1 MLGRKGYP
9 MTKNKIRVL
18 KRIIL
23 LLRAGVILFAI
34 LFSTNL
40 FAAEKLIT
48 IVHTNDMH
56 SHFQGFSPEIDYQPF
71 KVNADKTLGGWAR
84 VAAVINN
91 TKRTRTNPVLTLD
104 AGDFTMGSLFHML
117 IREEAFELRLL
128 KAMGYD
134 AVTLGNHE
142 FDLKPAGLAAILRTA
157 KAKDGLPQ
165 IVLANPVFDR
175 QQPSLSEL
183 ADAFT
188 EADVKPYIVL
198 QRNGMKIGIFGLL
211 GKDAAEVSP
220 FAKPLTF
227 RDPVETA
234 KETVDILR
242 NREKVDMIIC
252 LSHGGLRDNPKKSE
266 DVILA
271 QKVPGIDVI
280 ISGHTHTK
288 LDKPVSAYGTI
299 IVQAWCYGKQVGIL
313 DIAYD
318 NGKVTLKNYTA
329 MAINSSL
336 AGDADIQN
344 MINGF
349 KQKIDTQL
357 LGPAHLSYDQ
367 VIAET
372 SWDLTNTAAESPLG
386 NMIADSIRWDVNQ
399 VDSDEKDPVSRVV
412 VAVESN
418 GIIRDDLLK
427 GVTGK
432 IILGDLF
439 RTFPLGIGADN
450 TMGYPLI
457 SFYLYGYEI
466 KRATEILT
474 SVRPIKS
481 DDYFLQISGLR
492 FTYNPHRVIFDRVTG
507 MEIGN
512 EEVGYAPLDYSRSNK
527 KLYRVAA
534 NIYNATFLKL
544 VGRFTYSMLDI
555 VPKDRNGNAIEK
567 LSAALVDGDKSLP
580 GIQELK
586 EWQGLVKYVRSFPDS
601 DGNGIPDVPEKY
613 KGKLGRI
620 VEKPSVSP
628 VNLVSRAATPTLIVL
643 ALSVMVLLLLMI
655 AVIAVIQKLRKVKIK
670 V

>member
-1 MLGRKGYP
+1 
-9 MTKNKIRVL
+9 MTKNKTRVL
-18 KRIIL
+18 KRITPL
-23 LLRAGVILFAI
+23 FSAGIILFAI

-40 FAAEKLIT
+40 IAAEKLIT

-71 KVNADKTLGGWAR
+71 KVNVDKTLGGWAR
-84 VAAVINN
+84 VATVVNN
-91 TKRTRTNPVLTLD
+91 TKKTRTNPVLTLD

-134 AVTLGNHE
+134 AITLGNHE
-142 FDLKPAGLAAILRTA
+142 FDLKPTGLAAILRTA

-175 QQPSLSEL
+175 KQPSLSGL

-188 EADVKPYIVL
+188 EAGVKPYVVL

-211 GKDAAEVSP
+211 GKDAVEVSP

-234 KETVDILR
+234 KDVVAILR
-242 NREKVDMIIC
+242 NQEKVDIIIC

-266 DVILA
+266 DIILA

-288 LDKPVSAYGTI
+288 LDKPITVSGTI

-313 DIAYD
+313 DIVYD

-329 MAINSSL
+329 VPINSSL
-336 AGDADIQN
+336 AGDATIQN
-344 MINGF
+344 MISGF

-357 LGPAHLSYDQ
+357 LGPDHLSYDQ

-372 SWDLTNTAAESPLG
+372 KWDLTNTATESPLG
-386 NMIADSIRWDVNQ
+386 NMIADSIRWYVNQ
-399 VDSDEKDPVSRVV
+399 VDSDKKDPLSRVA

-418 GIIRDDLLK
+418 GIIRDNLLK

-439 RTFPLGIGADN
+439 RTFPLGIGPDN

-466 KRATEILT
+466 KRAMEILT

-507 MEIGN
+507 LEIGS
-512 EEVGYAPLDYSRSNK
+512 EEEGFAPLDYSQSNK

-555 VPKDRNGNAIEK
+555 VPKDKDGKAIEK
-567 LSAALVDGDKSLP
+567 LSTALVDGDKSLP

-586 EWQGLVKYVRSFPDS
+586 EWRGLVKYIQSFPDRN
-601 DGNGIPDVPEKY
+601 GNGIPDIPDKY

-620 VEKPSVSP
+620 IEKPSFNP
-628 VNLVSRAATPTLIVL
+628 VNLVARATTPTLIVL
-643 ALSVMVLLLLMI
+643 AIMGFVILLLAAVAGVMI
-655 AVIAVIQKLRKVKIK
+655 RRKK

>member
-1 MLGRKGYP
+1 MLGRKRWK
-9 MTKNKIRVL
+9 MTEMKTRIL
-18 KRIIL
+18 KGNAAL
-23 LLRAGVILFAI
+23 LGVGIILFAV
-34 LFSTNL
+34 LFSTSL

-71 KVNADKTLGGWAR
+71 HVNADQTQGGWAR
-84 VAAVINN
+84 VATII
-91 TKRTRTNPVLTLD
+91 KRTRGERNNPVLVVD

-117 IREEAFELRLL
+117 NREEAFELRLL

-142 FDLKPAGLAAILRTA
+142 FDLKPAGLAATLKTGKR
-157 KAKDGLPQ
+157 KNGMPQ
-165 IVLANPVFDR
+165 IVLANAIFDR
-175 QQPSLSEL
+175 KQSALSVLE
-183 ADAFT
+183 DAFT
-188 EADVKPYIVL
+188 EAGVKPYIVL
-198 QRNGMKIGIFGLL
+198 QRDGVKIGIFGLL

-234 KETVDILR
+234 KEIVDILR
-242 NREKVDMIIC
+242 NREKVDLIIC

-266 DVILA
+266 DIILA
-271 QKVPGIDVI
+271 QKVPGINVI

-288 LDKPVSAYGTI
+288 LDKPISIAGTI
-299 IVQAWCYGKQVGIL
+299 IVQAWCYSKQVGIL

-318 NGKVTLKNYTA
+318 NGKVTLKNYDA
-329 MAINSSL
+329 LAINSSL
-336 AGDADIQN
+336 AGDAPIQN

-349 KQKIDTQL
+349 KQEIDAQL
-357 LGPAHLSYDQ
+357 LGPDHLSYDQ

-372 SWDLTNTAAESPLG
+372 RWDLTNKAVESPLG
-386 NMIADSIRWDVNQ
+386 NMIADSIRWYVNQ
-399 VDSDEKDPVSRVV
+399 VDSDAKDPASRVA

-466 KRATEILT
+466 KRAVEIVT
-474 SVRPIKS
+474 SVRPIKN

-512 EEVGYAPLDYSRSNK
+512 EEEGYLPLDYSRSNK

-544 VGRFTYSMLDI
+544 VGKFTYSMLDI
-555 VPKDRNGNAIEK
+555 VPKDKNGKAIEK
-567 LSAALVDGDKSLP
+567 LSAMLVDGDKSLP
-580 GIQELK
+580 GNQELK
-586 EWQGLVKYVRSFPDS
+586 EWHGLVQYVQSFPDQ
-601 DGNGIPDVPEKY
+601 DGNGIPDIPEKY

-620 VEKPSVSP
+620 VEKPSVNP
-628 VNLVSRAATPTLIVL
+628 VNLVSHATTPTLIVFAMVAFVVILL
-643 ALSVMVLLLLMI
+643 AAVPGIMI
-655 AVIAVIQKLRKVKIK
+655 RKKK
-670 V
+670 SLKS